1 MVLLLKPITALLIG
15 TIFLML
21 LAWLLWPRK
30 ELISLWSKRSQNMK
44 RKLQEDALKFI
55 FDCEYK
61 HKSCGLHSISGNMNL
76 STNKAAKIITQLQS
90 IGLIVMKEDQ
100 IRLTDAGRSDA
111 LKIIRIHRLWE
122 KYLADE
128 TAIGNVEWH
137 HGADSKEHLM
147 SLKEVDIL
155 AANMGNPVF
164 DPHGDPIPTN
174 KGELPTY
181 QVQSS
186 LSSLKEGDLAR
197 ITHIED
203 EPSIIYA
210 QLVAL
215 DLYPGMEV
223 YIMDVT
229 DEKIQFAANGKE
241 CILNVLFASNI
252 TVEKLSKIEP
262 TQKKYQTLSSLNV
275 GDKAQVIGISPKCRG
290 QERIRLMDL
299 GIVPGTE
306 ISAVL
311 KSAFGDPTAYK
322 IMGATIAIRKKQADN
337 IYIKSR
343 QNKNEQTARLREL
356 SSVS

>member
-1 MVLLLKPITALLIG
+1 MELILNPITSLIIG
-15 TIFLML
+15 TVFLIL
-21 LAWLLWPRK
+21 LSWILWPRK
-30 ELISLWSKRSQNMK
+30 GLISLWSKRSKNTKQ
-44 RKLQEDALKFI
+44 KLQEDALKFI

-61 HKSCGLHSISGNMNL
+61 HKSCGLHTISGNMNI
-76 STNKAAKIITQLQS
+76 STNKAAKVLGQLQS

-111 LKIIRIHRLWE
+111 LKIIRIHRIWE
-122 KYLADE
+122 RYLADE
-128 TAIGNVEWH
+128 TAIDNLEWH
-137 HGADSKEHLM
+137 QGADSQEHLM
-147 SLKEVDIL
+147 SLKEVDVL
-155 AANMGNPVF
+155 AATMGNPVF
-164 DPHGDPIPTN
+164 DPHGDPIPTTN
-174 KGELPTY
+174 GELPTY
-181 QVQSS
+181 QGQS
-186 LSSLKEGDLAR
+186 LSSLKEGDIAR

-203 EPSIIYA
+203 EPSTIYA

-215 DLYPGMEV
+215 DLHPGMEV

-229 DEKIQFAANGKE
+229 DENIQFAANGKE
-241 CILNVLFASNI
+241 CILNILFASNI

-337 IYIKSR
+337 IYIKSML
-343 QNKNEQTARLREL
+343 NKNEQTASMREL
-356 SSVS
+356 SGVS

>member
-1 MVLLLKPITALLIG
+1 MELILNPITSLIIG
-15 TIFLML
+15 TVFLIL
-21 LAWLLWPRK
+21 LSWILWPRK
-30 ELISLWSKRSQNMK
+30 GLISLWSKRSKNTKQ
-44 RKLQEDALKFI
+44 KLQEDALKFI

-61 HKSCGLHSISGNMNL
+61 HKSCGLHTISGNMNI
-76 STNKAAKIITQLQS
+76 STNKAAKVLGQLQS

-111 LKIIRIHRLWE
+111 LKIIRIHRIWE
-122 KYLADE
+122 RYLADE
-128 TAIGNVEWH
+128 TAINNLEWH
-137 HGADSKEHLM
+137 QGADSQEHLM
-147 SLKEVDIL
+147 SLKEVDVL
-155 AANMGNPVF
+155 AATMGNPVF
-164 DPHGDPIPTN
+164 DPHGDPIPTT

-181 QVQSS
+181 QGQS
-186 LSSLKEGDLAR
+186 LSSLKEGDIAR

-203 EPSIIYA
+203 EPSTIYA

-215 DLYPGMEV
+215 DLHPGMEV

-229 DEKIQFAANGKE
+229 NEKIQFAANGKE

-337 IYIKSR
+337 IYIKSML
-343 QNKNEQTARLREL
+343 NKNEQTASMREL
-356 SSVS
+356 SGVS